1 MDSPATLIGAA
12 VLGSGIAE
20 LRWRFSQ
27 RLTGRPSSDTYY
39 RVRRGSFLMIT
50 IVLGSL
56 LVIAGLLG

>member
-1 MDSPATLIGAA
+1 MDWPGTLIGMA
-12 VLGSGIAE
+12 VLGSGLAE

-27 RLTGRPSSDTYY
+27 RLTRRPPSDAYY

-56 LVIAGLLG
+56 LVIAGLRG